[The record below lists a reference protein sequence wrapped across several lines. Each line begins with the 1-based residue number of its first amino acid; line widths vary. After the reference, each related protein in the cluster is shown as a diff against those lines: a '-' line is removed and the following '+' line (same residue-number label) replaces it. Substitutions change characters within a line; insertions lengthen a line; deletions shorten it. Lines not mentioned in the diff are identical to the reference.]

1 MKNLT
6 AVILSKDDKDV
17 IADAIISLAGFAD
30 EVIVVDANKN
40 SETQKIAEKLGAK
53 VVKNQFKDFAD
64 QRNFGMYQAT
74 TPWVYFMDSDERV
87 TPNFKEEVLDIIKQ
101 YHESEVVA
109 GYFVKRKTF
118 YYGHDWNFQDSVQRL
133 FVRSKFV
140 EWKGVVHETPIVKG
154 EFGTISAPIIH
165 LTHRNLSQMV
175 RKTNEWSEFEAKLR
189 LESKHPPLAPWRFIR
204 VMSTEFFASYFKN
217 KGYKN
222 GTVGLIEAMYQSFSI
237 FITYAKLWE
246 MQQNKRSK

>member
-6 AVILSKDDKDV
+6 VIILSKDDEDV
-17 IADAIISLAGFAD
+17 IADAISSLSGFAD
-30 EVIVVDANKN
+30 EVVVIDANKN
-40 SETQKIAEKLGAK
+40 SGTQKIAEKFGAK

-64 QRNFGMYQAT
+64 QRNFGIYQAT

-87 TPNFKEEVLDIIKQ
+87 TPNFKEEVLDIIKH
-101 YHESEVVA
+101 YHETDPVS

-118 YYGHDWNFQDSVQRL
+118 YYGRDWNFQDSVQRL

-140 EWKGVVHETPIVKG
+140 EWKGVVHETPIIRG
-154 EFGTISAPIIH
+154 EFGTINSPIIH

-175 RKTNEWSEFEAKLR
+175 RKTNESSEYEAKLR

-246 MQQNKRSK
+246 MQQSRRSK